1 MSIWKTVNFRVES
14 VNKTL
19 GTHQYSSSDRT
30 QVTISKLNLIRF
42 FKRSEPRLKNFV
54 MVRDDHFCR
63 IIPHVKGAV
72 GIFRYHHI
80 ISQTPGYSA
89 CCINTDFGHHP
100 SDDQGFINIAEL
112 RTLSDRYK
120 IPTQEDRLFMDFH
133 PQDSPRRKQENN
145 LF

>member
-63 IIPHVKGAV
+63 
-72 GIFRYHHI
+72 
-80 ISQTPGYSA
+80 
-89 CCINTDFGHHP
+89 
-100 SDDQGFINIAEL
+100 
-112 RTLSDRYK
+112 
-120 IPTQEDRLFMDFH
+120 
-133 PQDSPRRKQENN
+133 
-145 LF
+145 